1 MQLYPAVVVH
11 GLADARRAMARGQ
24 PVTLLSAPGAG
35 VYAGCLWWQVLVAR
49 VRREYPDVPVMDV
62 LDCAD
67 ASGQALAALRIGL
80 TRLVLAPDAPGRLRL
95 ELIARGLGAHFLSS
109 RPREFSREH
118 FGRRRAPLQPD
129 RVAGPK
135 QADTTNP

>member
-11 GLADARRAMARGQ
+11 GLADARRAMARGR

-35 VYAGCLWWQVLVAR
+35 VYAGCLWWRALITQ
-49 VRREYPDVPVMDV
+49 VRREYPDVPMVDV

-80 TRLVLAPDAPGRLRL
+80 TRLVLSPDAFGRLHL
-95 ELIARGLGAHFLSS
+95 ELIASGLGAELLGSF
-109 RPREFSREH
+109 PQEF
-118 FGRRRAPLQPD
+118 A
-129 RVAGPK
+129 
-135 QADTTNP
+135 